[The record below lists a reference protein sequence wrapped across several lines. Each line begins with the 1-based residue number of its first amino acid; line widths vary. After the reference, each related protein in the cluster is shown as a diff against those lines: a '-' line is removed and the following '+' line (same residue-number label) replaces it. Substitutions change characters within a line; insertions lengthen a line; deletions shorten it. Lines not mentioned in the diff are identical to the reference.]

1 MSMWEEFKVE
11 EGNYYLR
18 QIGPLRLWIQK
29 QFDEWIVGWKYESE
43 ETNSISEQVLDTIE
57 ENDIT
62 WHRRV
67 VKQKQDSIKLIPVMP
82 DRAVVVK
89 PESEL
94 KITREADATFFV
106 RIPVWLK
113 VCSRANYSETLYEIP
128 SIVLSNTWFGEP
140 YDGELCYSLTTS
152 ARRSLEG
159 LEPRAYQVI
168 CPIHIK
174 NTVSE
179 DLIFKRLCIQVSHLS
194 IYQSDDE
201 MWTNKIHVQ
210 FRGEGKESSIK
221 FEDSAP
227 KTDKKLTLV
236 GQPRKKIT
244 KSFAR
249 KSFDTFK
256 LFTNGA

>member
-11 EGNYYLR
+11 EGNYYFR
-18 QIGPLRLWIQK
+18 QIGPLHLWIQK

-43 ETNSISEQVLDTIE
+43 EMNGISEQVLDSIK

-62 WHRRV
+62 WHRKV
-67 VKQKQDSIKLIPVMP
+67 VKQKQDYIKLTPVMP

-94 KITREADATFFV
+94 KIMKEAEATFFV

-113 VCSRANYSETLYEIP
+113 VCSGSNYSETLHEIP
-128 SIVLSNTWFGEP
+128 SVVLSNTWFGEP
-140 YDGELCYSLTTS
+140 YDGELCYSLKTS

-159 LEPRAYQVI
+159 LEPRVYQVI
-168 CPIHIK
+168 CPIQVK

-179 DLIFKRLCIQVSHLS
+179 DLTFKRLCIQVSHLS
-194 IYQSDDE
+194 IYQSDGE
-201 MWTNKIHVQ
+201 MWTNKIYVN
-210 FRGEGKESSIK
+210 FRGVDKESSIR

-227 KTDKKLTLV
+227 KTDKKLVIV
-236 GQPRKKIT
+236 GQPRKKVT
-244 KSFAR
+244 KSFVS